1 MAVQQH
7 LGYPDTSDKPGKKL
21 ESVMIGLGRTLDK
34 KYQDYKAQRRTKE
47 AEWTE
52 AVRQYEGEWHESDL
66 TKIEQ
71 ALNISGSSSDPIS
84 VNITRPKTN
93 VAIAR
98 MKDIQFPTG
107 GDFNFFLKPAPLTQA
122 MKDALEVDAPD
133 PEMEFAAA
141 QAGVAPQEA
150 PTPKMAAESA
160 IEQNEVGAPKMERQ
174 LRNRLVE
181 ARYGTKARLAI
192 EDLCIKGTAVIK
204 GPTIQNK
211 KRNSYTDGVTV
222 DGRKIQVLEERWLP
236 VPSVERVDPIH
247 FYPDPSARQPEEIE
261 DAIEDHPM
269 SASELVALSKNPA
282 FMPEQIKKVLLE
294 DPDVSEVPEI
304 VQDTTN
310 TRGQTKKSRYYVHE
324 YHGPLDKTVLH
335 EAGMISDKD
344 FENPLKQVTGEIWFV
359 DKCIIRMSLSH
370 IEGAEGLPYSVT
382 SWEKD
387 PDSVFGHGVPYL
399 LRNAQRT
406 VNNAYLMLLDN
417 ASLTSGPQ
425 VVLNKEMIKP
435 ASMDENY
442 AITPMK
448 PWFMTEWGADVREAI
463 QFVDIPA
470 QMQPISQIIDSA
482 MQFADIESA
491 TPLLQQGDMPSGNN
505 TTTGL
510 AMIASATNI
519 IQKAASMQWDD
530 NITKPL
536 VERWYHFEMQYGE
549 DDTVKG
555 DYDIE
560 VGGATERIEAEIR
573 SQEIE
578 RMLGLAGSNEEFMMQ
593 VDSNK
598 AFRALVDNTRTGD
611 ILRTQAEVD
620 QMMQEQQAAAQQQQ
634 QQDPEMLKA
643 QAAMMTAQANAE
655 KAAAQ
660 AQLDNAKQQTAALEA
675 QARHQSMIAE
685 AQARNNEAAMNY
697 QLGMARLAAERETT
711 VAKLHTDLQLQNM
724 EGQMKLELA
733 EIDWAKFQAEVDVKE
748 EFGEGI

>member
-7 LGYPDTSDKPGKKL
+7 LGYPDTSDKVGKKL
-21 ESVMIGLGRTLDK
+21 EDVMVGLGRVLEQ
-34 KYQDYKAQRRTKE
+34 KYQSYKDQRRDKE

-52 AVRQYEGEWHESDL
+52 ATRQYEGAWNPSDL

-71 ALNISGSSSDPIS
+71 ALNAAGGSTDPIA

-107 GDFNFFLKPAPLTQA
+107 GDFNFFIKPAPLTQA

-133 PEMEFAAA
+133 PEMEFAAV

-150 PTPKMAAESA
+150 PTPKQAAETA
-160 IEQNEVGAPKMERQ
+160 VQQNIVGAPLMERQ
-174 LRNRLVE
+174 LRSRLVE
-181 ARYGTKARLAI
+181 AQYGVKARLAI

-211 KRNSYTDGVTV
+211 KRNSYTDGVTA
-222 DGRKIQVLEERWLP
+222 DGQKIQVLEERWIP

-247 FYPDPSARQPEEIE
+247 FYPDPSARLPEEIE

-269 SASELVALSKNPA
+269 SATELRALSRNPA
-282 FMPEQIKKVLLE
+282 FMPEQIKNVLRE
-294 DPDVSEVPEI
+294 DPSLSDESEI
-304 VQDTTN
+304 AQDTQN
-310 TRGQTKKSRYYVHE
+310 TRGATSKSRYYVHE
-324 YHGPLDKTVLH
+324 YHGPLDKTVLY
-335 EAGMISDKD
+335 EAGMLSQKD
-344 FENPLKQVTGEIWFV
+344 YDNPLKQVTGEIWFV
-359 DKCIIRMSLSH
+359 DKTIIRMSLSH

-382 SWEKD
+382 CWEKD
-387 PDSVFGHGVPYL
+387 PDSVFGHGVPFL

-425 VVLNKEMIKP
+425 IVLNKEMIKP
-435 ASMDENY
+435 ATNDENY
-442 AITPMK
+442 SITPMK
-448 PWFMTEWGADVREAI
+448 PWFLTEWGVDVREAM
-463 QFVDIPA
+463 QFINIPA
-470 QMQPISQIIDSA
+470 QMEPISQIIDSA
-482 MQFADIESA
+482 MQFADIESS
-491 TPLLQQGDMPSGNN
+491 TPLLQQGEMPSGNN

-519 IQKAASMQWDD
+519 IQKAASMSWDD

-536 VERWYHFEMQYGE
+536 IERWYHFEMQYGE

-555 DYDIE
+555 DYDVE

-578 RMLGLAGSNEEFMMQ
+578 RMLGIAGSNEEFMMH

-611 ILRTQAEVD
+611 VLRSQEEVD
-620 QMMQEQQAAAQQQQ
+620 QMLQQQQ
-634 QQDPEMLKA
+634 QQQQEAPPDPEAMKA
-643 QAAMMTAQANAE
+643 QAALIEAE
-655 KAAAQ
+655 SRQQQVAAQ
-660 AQLDNAKQQTAALEA
+660 AQLDNAKQQTAAIQA
-675 QARHQSMIAE
+675 QADYQSRIAE
-685 AQARNNEAAMNY
+685 HQARQNEATLNY
-697 QLGMARLAAERETT
+697 QIEL
-711 VAKLHTDLQLQNM
+711 AKLANERQITIAKLQSDLQIANM
-724 EGQMKLELA
+724 DKHTKLELA
-733 EIDWAKFQAEVDVKE
+733 EIDWDKFAAEVEVKE
-748 EFGEGI
+748 EYGEGI